1 MPTMKEVLKELKEKN
16 YSDEKFSKWLINPNV
31 RKIYSMDNLE
41 EIKNLWY
48 EPKKKVTSTKTT
60 IKKKKD

>member
-48 EPKKKVTSTKTT
+48 EPKKKVTPTKTT